1 MKIVLLTRT
10 SRPSGALV
18 AESLIKNK
26 KDLVAIIAEE
36 RSELL
41 KKKGGGVFILAD
53 SLKKHGFQFTK
64 DRLFEALRIK
74 LHYFLRKTL
83 SSKIYHSKIYLSIEE
98 LILDNRIPYFLV
110 KDHNSQETEEL
121 IRKFSPDIIIITN
134 TRLIRKNILSIPKSG
149 CLNLH
154 LSLLPKYA
162 GLDSIF
168 WALFH
173 AEAEIGVTVHFVAEE
188 LDRGDIVLQK
198 KIAVAKDDDEKT
210 LYLKAVKLGAQMVAE
225 AVTHLEWKIVTPIK
239 QDQRI
244 ASYFSWPTKEQ
255 RRLLRRK
262 LRGRHKIKEE
272 RPLKV
277 LHIITRLI
285 KGGAQENTLLTVLGL
300 REKGYDVMLLSGPS
314 EGPEGEIESYA
325 RAMAVNLA
333 IIPELVRPIDPWK
346 DLVSLVKIF
355 YFIKGHRFDIV
366 HTHTSKAGIIGR
378 LAAKFAGVPVIVHTP
393 HGHIFHSYFRP
404 LKTWLLLLVEKICAS
419 MCDKIITLT
428 DKCKAEHINLRIA
441 WPEKFVT
448 IHSGI
453 RLERFLSR
461 SFEADRIRAELNIP
475 AGRKI
480 AGTVARLEPV
490 KGIEY
495 LIDSMK
501 DVLSAMSDV
510 HFLIVGDG
518 SQRKYLQRK
527 ARELGIEENVTFTGI
542 REDVPRLIS
551 IMDLFVLPSLNEGM
565 GRVLVEA
572 GMMAK
577 PVVAT
582 NVSGIPEL
590 IDHTQT
596 GLLVEPANAKQLA
609 EGIVELLTNPQ
620 KARYMGEN
628 AKLRMRDNYS
638 ADKMVDKIERLYN
651 ELLTRKQGRN

>member
-1 MKIVLLTRT
+1 
-10 SRPSGALV
+10 
-18 AESLIKNK
+18 
-26 KDLVAIIAEE
+26 
-36 RSELL
+36 
-41 KKKGGGVFILAD
+41 
-53 SLKKHGFQFTK
+53 
-64 DRLFEALRIK
+64 
-74 LHYFLRKTL
+74 
-83 SSKIYHSKIYLSIEE
+83 
-98 LILDNRIPYFLV
+98 
-110 KDHNSQETEEL
+110 
-121 IRKFSPDIIIITN
+121 
-134 TRLIRKNILSIPKSG
+134 
-149 CLNLH
+149 
-154 LSLLPKYA
+154 
-162 GLDSIF
+162 LDSIF

>member
-1 MKIVLLTRT
+1 
-10 SRPSGALV
+10 
-18 AESLIKNK
+18 
-26 KDLVAIIAEE
+26 
-36 RSELL
+36 
-41 KKKGGGVFILAD
+41 
-53 SLKKHGFQFTK
+53 
-64 DRLFEALRIK
+64 
-74 LHYFLRKTL
+74 
-83 SSKIYHSKIYLSIEE
+83 
-98 LILDNRIPYFLV
+98 
-110 KDHNSQETEEL
+110 
-121 IRKFSPDIIIITN
+121 
-134 TRLIRKNILSIPKSG
+134 
-149 CLNLH
+149 
-154 LSLLPKYA
+154 
-162 GLDSIF
+162 
-168 WALFH
+168 
-173 AEAEIGVTVHFVAEE
+173 
-188 LDRGDIVLQK
+188 
-198 KIAVAKDDDEKT
+198 
-210 LYLKAVKLGAQMVAE
+210 
-225 AVTHLEWKIVTPIK
+225 
-239 QDQRI
+239 
-244 ASYFSWPTKEQ
+244 
-255 RRLLRRK
+255 
-262 LRGRHKIKEE
+262 
-272 RPLKV
+272 
-277 LHIITRLI
+277 
-285 KGGAQENTLLTVLGL
+285 
-300 REKGYDVMLLSGPS
+300 
-314 EGPEGEIESYA
+314 
-325 RAMAVNLA
+325 MAVNLA